1 MMAKSKTT
9 LLRFGALCAVII
21 IVLLELRGVRVLSS
35 VAKFGLLIP
44 FCLLIVGLAPFLVGV
59 LLQCLFRKRLLHPLV
74 SWTTAAIGAVGLQVF
89 TGHAGVTAV
98 GQPVCTFVISFLI
111 WGVAVDCGVRFC
123 QGWREGKQAVGAAPP
138 GI

>member
-9 LLRFGALCAVII
+9 LLRFGALYAII
-21 IVLLELRGVRVLSS
+21 VVVLLELRGVHILSG

-44 FCLLIVGLAPFLVGV
+44 FCLLIVGLVPFLVGMV
-59 LLQCLFRKRLLHPLV
+59 LQCLFRRRLLHHLV
-74 SWTTAAIGAVGLQVF
+74 SWTTAAIVVAGLQVF
-89 TGHAGVTAV
+89 AGHASVTAM

-123 QGWREGKQAVGAAPP
+123 QGWREGTQMAGAAPP